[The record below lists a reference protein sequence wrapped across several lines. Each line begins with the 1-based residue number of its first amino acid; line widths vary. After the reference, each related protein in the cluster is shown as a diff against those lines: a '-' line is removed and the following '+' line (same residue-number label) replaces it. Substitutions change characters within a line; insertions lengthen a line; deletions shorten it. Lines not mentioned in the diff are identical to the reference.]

1 VLPSHPATAASPG
14 TPVTPRQ
21 GYGRRWL
28 ADIQHCLAQDHP
40 IQGSESLLPNL
51 PALCLDGI
59 HFGAVAEIER
69 RVVEF
74 RSPSPDHWTE
84 FMKTYFGPAILAF
97 GIVVQKRNALSPMR
111 WRN

>member
-1 VLPSHPATAASPG
+1 MRLSRTTELGPSLREPLIGRLCVAVASSYCCLARH
-14 TPVTPRQ
+14 PVTPRQ

-40 IQGSESLLPNL
+40 IQGTESLLPNL

-84 FMKTYFGPAILAF
+84 FM
-97 GIVVQKRNALSPMR
+97 
-111 WRN
+111 